1 MNDMPSDSHIEIIA
15 RGLLIQEGYALLCR
29 DRKGGYYYLPGGHI
43 EFNEAAAVALA
54 REFKEETG
62 LGVQVGA
69 CALITEGAFI
79 QKGSGKHEL
88 NLVFHVEH
96 PHPNPNHPH
105 PLPDEVKS
113 KEDHIAFE
121 WVDLAAAV
129 DLDIRPLVIKAWLAS
144 GAPVGLSW
152 VSEFA
157 AS

>member
-1 MNDMPSDSHIEIIA
+1 MNDMPSDLHIEIIA
-15 RGLLIQEGYALLCR
+15 RGLLIQNGRALLCQ

-69 CALITEGAFI
+69 CALITDGTFT
-79 QKGSGKHEL
+79 QKGQSKHEL

-96 PHPNPNHPH
+96 PHPPDRSHV
-105 PLPDEVKS
+105 PDEIKS

-144 GAPVGLSW
+144 GAPAGLSW

>member
-1 MNDMPSDSHIEIIA
+1 MNDMPSDLHIEIIA
-15 RGLLIQEGYALLCR
+15 RGLLIQNGRALLCQ

-62 LGVQVGA
+62 LGVQVGT
-69 CALITEGAFI
+69 CALITEGTFT
-79 QKGSGKHEL
+79 QNGEGKHEL

-96 PHPNPNHPH
+96 PRPT
-105 PLPDEVKS
+105 PLPDEIKS
-113 KEDHIAFE
+113 EEDHIAFE

-144 GAPVGLSW
+144 GAPAGLSW

-157 AS
+157 AT